1 MDWIDYI
8 KHFTV
13 QELEKSILFQ
23 VTVHEL
29 SRFVRALVGH
39 RSSFDGLIL
48 HHQHS
53 LGTPTRSLVSSLFS
67 DAAPK
72 EFPSPTLRLSDMNRL
87 ARSFRFDRLGLHSPL
102 QTGGRR
108 SASVLTS
115 GFYTSH
121 RGNNL
126 HQTRSIASSPLS
138 VPHDIGGNQ
147 SNFGPIPDAEDLQAW
162 EQQCHALFAVLASK
176 RVLGTDGLRRAIEAL
191 TPAQYESWTYYEKW
205 TAAMTALLLDDGVLK
220 HDELSN
226 ALFGDE
232 EEHSIIADAPPRFQ
246 TGDAVRV
253 KPYQQGVEWRR
264 PHLRTP
270 GYVYGVAGTVERVY
284 DRHPDPSFLAFGLE
298 APQVQLYRVR
308 FQQKDLWP
316 EQYDKDGD
324 GGGDVVEVELYDH
337 WLESSDESTGHSF
350 DDSVSNL
357 FDHKQGDD
365 CVHHQHDDHDEH
377 DGHHHDSDDD
387 HHHVHEPRPLVEERA
402 VAREGP
408 ARPGKQLFQALL
420 KILLDKQIVTAKEI
434 REMSERMD
442 TAGVRLDGAQLIV
455 QAWLD
460 PEFRQRLLQ
469 DAPAAALE
477 LGISTANPNAPTVLT
492 IVPNTSTT
500 HNLIVCTLC
509 SCYPSGMLG
518 IAPSWYKSSEYRSRA
533 VREPRAV
540 LREFG
545 LNLPQEKKVRVHD
558 STADHRYLVLPE
570 RPLGTEDWS
579 EDKLKQLV
587 SRDSMLG
594 VAVPTL

>member
-1 MDWIDYI
+1 MVD
-8 KHFTV
+8 
-13 QELEKSILFQ
+13 
-23 VTVHEL
+23 
-29 SRFVRALVGH
+29 VGA
-39 RSSFDGLIL
+39 
-48 HHQHS
+48 HH
-53 LGTPTRSLVSSLFS
+53 
-67 DAAPK
+67 
-72 EFPSPTLRLSDMNRL
+72 PSPALPWNTNEVPCLSVQQRSPKNFHRRLSDMNRF
-87 ARSFRFDRLGLHSPL
+87 ARSFRFDRLGLCSPL
-102 QTGGRR
+102 QRGGRR
-108 SASVLTS
+108 SVSVLTS
-115 GFYTSH
+115 GFYESH
-121 RGNNL
+121 RCNNL

-138 VPHDIGGNQ
+138 VHHDIGGNQ
-147 SNFGPIPDAEDLQAW
+147 SNFGPIPVDIEDLQAW

-205 TAAMTALLLDDGVLK
+205 TAAMTALLLDEGVLK

-226 ALFGDE
+226 ALFGE
-232 EEHSIIADAPPRFQ
+232 KEHSRGDSPPRFQ
-246 TGDAVRV
+246 AGDAVRV

-284 DRHPDPSFLAFGLE
+284 DRHPDPSFLAFGLA
-298 APQVQLYRVR
+298 APLVQLYRVR

-324 GGGDVVEVELYDH
+324 DDDVVEVELYEH
-337 WLESSDESTGHSF
+337 WLESSDESAGHSF
-350 DDSVSNL
+350 DDSVSSL

-365 CVHHQHDDHDEH
+365 CVHNHHHDHEHDDN
-377 DGHHHDSDDD
+377 HHDSDDHD

-420 KILLDKQIVTAKEI
+420 KILLEKEIVTANEI

-460 PEFRQRLLQ
+460 PEFRQRLLH

-477 LGISTANPNAPTVLT
+477 LGISTANPNAPTGLT

-533 VREPRAV
+533 VREPRTV

-545 LNLPQEKKVRVHD
+545 LNLPQEKTVRVHD

-587 SRDSMLG
+587 SRDSMIG